1 MIPFIAALP
10 WGRIVAGAVIVV
22 AVTAG
27 VWKIY
32 HTIDKRG
39 YNRAVTE
46 QLAAKAKQ
54 SKDNQERARFV
65 EVQYVDREVV
75 RTKIITKIQKDLPD
89 ATKNLAA
96 CTLTDN
102 AVGLLNDAARAVKY

>member
-1 MIPFIAALP
+1 MIGYSLWIKLAMVGAALLL
-10 WGRIVAGAVIVV
+10 VV
-22 AVTAG
+22 AAA
-27 VWKIY
+27 WKVY

-46 QLAAKAKQ
+46 QLAAQAKQ
-54 SKDNQERARFV
+54 ATENQERARFV

-75 RTKIITKIQKDLPD
+75 RTKIITKIEKELPD

-96 CTLTDN
+96 CTLTDS
-102 AVGLLNDAARAVKY
+102 AVGLFNDAARAVKY

>member
-1 MIPFIAALP
+1 MLGFSLYARL
-10 WGRIVAGAVIVV
+10 AVYASIVV
-22 AVTAG
+22 ALAG
-27 VWKIY
+27 GAWWVYNK
-32 HTIDKRG
+32 IDKRG

-46 QLAAKAKQ
+46 HLVAQAKQ

-65 EVQYVDREVV
+65 EIAYVDREVV
-75 RTKIITKIQKDLPD
+75 RTKTITKIQKELPD
-89 ATKNLAA
+89 ATNNLAA

>member
-1 MIPFIAALP
+1 MIGSLSSIKLAMSGAALLL
-10 WGRIVAGAVIVV
+10 VV
-22 AVTAG
+22 AAA
-27 VWKIY
+27 WKVY

-46 QLAAKAKQ
+46 QLAAQTKQAKE
-54 SKDNQERARFV
+54 NQERARFV
-65 EVQYVDREVV
+65 EVQYVNREIV
-75 RTKIITKIQKDLPD
+75 RTKIITKIQKELPD

-96 CTLTDN
+96 CTLTDS